1 MAKGAAFDQEAS
13 SGSSLISA
21 AVGPPLAHWSDQNK
35 FLVGTVMRAR
45 FLLLAL
51 VLGFCSCNKPEG
63 SREQSSV
70 DSQGRKLSREAA
82 RTVYLLRRVAV
93 TTQDSLWGFD
103 EGAEATI
110 VEERSGKLLVQ
121 VQGMQFELSRQD
133 VTTDPH
139 LRDTLVAQA
148 AERREAQRM
157 AMLQAEDQRFL
168 AEEDARRRSVTEAK
182 IAQLRSAIASARAEI
197 LRLEILSDE
206 PDLPWENQPLLR
218 LSDEITDDPEDA
230 DPSTEESERQQRLA
244 ALRDHIANWKSEIET
259 LSGIPASEETLDRAT
274 DLQAPPT
281 IAQ

>member
-1 MAKGAAFDQEAS
+1 
-13 SGSSLISA
+13 
-21 AVGPPLAHWSDQNK
+21 
-35 FLVGTVMRAR
+35 MRAR

-70 DSQGRKLSREAA
+70 DSPGRKLSREAA
-82 RTVYLLRRVAV
+82 GTVYLLRRLAV
-93 TTQDSLWGFD
+93 STEDSLWGFD
-103 EGAEATI
+103 EGSEAII

-133 VTTDPH
+133 VTTDPN

-182 IAQLRSAIASARAEI
+182 ITQLRSAIASARAEI
-197 LRLEILSDE
+197 LRLEIVSDE
-206 PDLPWENQPLLR
+206 ADLPWENQPLLR
-218 LSDEITDDPEDA
+218 LGGEITDDPEDG
-230 DPSTEESERQQRLA
+230 DPSAEESERHQRLA
-244 ALRDHIANWKSEIET
+244 ALRDDIANWKREIEI
-259 LSGIPASEETLDRAT
+259 LSGMESASEETLDRAT
-274 DLQAPPT
+274 DLRAPPT